1 MDLLFLPIFINL
13 VCDITDCRN
22 SLPVNM
28 LVNPNNV
35 FCHFDFLQKNKL
47 MFKFRGSSK
56 RTNLIE
62 VGRDIMASNGII
74 HIVTKLMTHEPNI
87 PGDPNVS
94 FAFFSLA

>member
-1 MDLLFLPIFINL
+1 
-13 VCDITDCRN
+13 
-22 SLPVNM
+22 M
-28 LVNPNNV
+28 LVNQSNV
-35 FCHFDFLQKNKL
+35 FCNFDFLQKNKL

-87 PGDPNVS
+87 LGDPNVS
-94 FAFFSLA
+94 FAFSFRLMVRFGGSFVVLFGCIV